1 MSKSVSIPQALSDL
15 KRTSLRRLSS
25 ARNGGNKKEKTVT
38 TSTPLSGFV
47 ILVER
52 EDKVVRLYGTA
63 AERAGLSIGDEIVG
77 VNDMQIDGKSYEE
90 VTTYIQECIRRKIIQ
105 LKVRRRALEIPAENE
120 ASVFNC
126 TQTNHRMV
134 TDAYLVSVDKD
145 HIKEVTKRL
154 KK

>member
-1 MSKSVSIPQALSDL
+1 MFYHLPTPVSI
-15 KRTSLRRLSS
+15 
-25 ARNGGNKKEKTVT
+25 KKHA
-38 TSTPLSGFV
+38 S
-47 ILVER
+47 
-52 EDKVVRLYGTA
+52 GTA

-90 VTTYIQECIRRKIIQ
+90 VTTYIQEVLIRLIPNAIRIIQCIRRKIIQ

-120 ASVFNC
+120 ASLFNC
-126 TQTNHRMV
+126 TKNRLV

>member
-25 ARNGGNKKEKTVT
+25 ARSGNKKTVT

-52 EDKVVRLYGTA
+52 EEKIVRLYGTA

-90 VTTYIQECIRRKIIQ
+90 VTTYIQE

-126 TQTNHRMV
+126 TKSNRLV

-154 KK
+154 KKKSERR